1 MSWNIG
7 IYMIVTLMLIPN
19 SFLMIYIFTA
29 TGGLMVSYLLYQSKL
44 VPRFI
49 SILGLIGYGLFLIAT
64 LLELLGYSSFN
75 ALNFPRMIFYIPG
88 GIFEVILPVWLIIKG
103 FNNETLISASEKM
116 EISYK
121 LEYLKSI
128 T

>member
-1 MSWNIG
+1 
-7 IYMIVTLMLIPN
+7 MIVTLMLIPN

-64 LLELLGYSSFN
+64 LLEFLGYSSFN
-75 ALNFPRMIFYIPG
+75 ALNFPGMIFYISG

-103 FNNETLISASEKM
+103 FRSQEIKSENPLSLHGVVQRVQVFGSFMSSIS
-116 EISYK
+116 IW
-121 LEYLKSI
+121 
-128 T
+128 